1 MLLDRFLA
9 MLERRGLVYQPWQT
23 LRERTTQA
31 AERFSLPAD
40 RLAEMTEL
48 QYRWRW
54 GGEGPSEE
62 ELRRT
67 RENFEILC
75 EILNAGR
82 HSKEPA

>member
-9 MLERRGLVYQPWQT
+9 MLERRGFVFQPWQT

-31 AERFSLPAD
+31 AERFCLPAN

-54 GGEGPSEE
+54 GGKEPGEE
-62 ELRRT
+62 ELQRT

-75 EILNAGR
+75 EILNARR
-82 HSKEPA
+82 HSKEVT